1 MELLLEEIGLPQN
14 QYRSDRRLMEG
25 DLGDHTGLLG
35 PSMLGHPD
43 YMNSV
48 DPWNYTRPNGES
60 VAMVHE
66 RVGQFL
72 ASLVSDSVIVTHALP
87 ASMIRAHALGLLR
100 EGTNFELGNTG
111 ILKVT
116 QGTATLF

>member
-25 DLGDHTGLLG
+25 DLGDHTGLSG
-35 PSMLGHPD
+35 PAMLGHPD

-100 EGTNFELGNTG
+100 EGANFELGNTG
-111 ILKVT
+111 ILRVT